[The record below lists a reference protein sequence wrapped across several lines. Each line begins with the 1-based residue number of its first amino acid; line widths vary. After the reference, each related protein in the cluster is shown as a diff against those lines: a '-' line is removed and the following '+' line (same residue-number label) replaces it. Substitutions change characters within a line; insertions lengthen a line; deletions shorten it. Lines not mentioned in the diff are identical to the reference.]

1 MVKIVTP
8 LLMGDPAARKVRAP
22 TAAERAWAER
32 PQPHLPTA
40 APPPK
45 SRPSRAAPKD
55 PNVRAICAALKISPA
70 AARAAFLLLE
80 RGGLELGQVAEL
92 CGVKRACAKQY
103 VSHVNTALWA
113 TIGTGVYLKDRTYRL
128 SEEARSHLIDILS
141 PEERRRAITKSEAA

>member
-1 MVKIVTP
+1 MARVVTP
-8 LLMGDPAARKVRAP
+8 VLMGDPAARKVRAP
-22 TAAERAWAER
+22 TEAERAWAER

-45 SRPSRAAPKD
+45 SRPSRAVPKD

-92 CGVKRACAKQY
+92 CGVKRSCAKQY

-113 TIGTGVYLKDRTYRL
+113 TIGTGVYLKDRSYRL
-128 SEEARSHLIDILS
+128 SAEARSFLLDILS
-141 PEERRRAITKSEAA
+141 ADEGRRASPESEAA